1 MTVINVLVGADLVI
15 LPVKVGGFEIE
26 AITQM
31 EEQLEDLRKFNQN
44 IRMKILMTMRQ
55 KNQTSIQVEQWLHE
69 SYNEECFKTVVRRS
83 IVAEKSTIE
92 RVPLPEFS
100 KNCIV
105 TRDYRDVTAE
115 LLEEMEGQKWTLPEK

>member
-1 MTVINVLVGADLVI
+1 MDMTVINVLAGTDLVI

-31 EEQLEDLRKFNQN
+31 EEQLEDLRKFNEN
-44 IRMKILMTMRQ
+44 IRMKVLMTMRQ
-55 KNQTSIQVEQWLHE
+55 KNQTSMQVEQWLHE
-69 SYNEECFKTVVRRS
+69 SYNEDFFNTVVRRS

-115 LLEEMEGQKWTLPEK
+115 LLEEMER